1 MGKVKIG
8 VVGCGYLGK
17 FHAEKYFS
25 NPKVELTALVD
36 TDSKKFKHFKS
47 FLNVNKYKDYK
58 EIIGIVDAVSIV
70 TPTNTHFKIAKKFIE
85 NKKHVFIEKPMV
97 EKVSEAKKLKLLEE
111 KYNVVF
117 QVGHLERFNNTYLKY
132 LDYKD
137 TPLFIESNRISPNKV
152 RGTEVDVVLDLM
164 IHDIDLLQD
173 INKCNIKKINASGI
187 SVLTKDID
195 IANVRLEFENN
206 CVANITASRI
216 SNKSERKMRIF
227 QKNGYYSLDF
237 LDNILEI
244 HALNAKKN
252 MVPKIK
258 RETYTYPN
266 NDSIRNELDCFVEC
280 ILKNKKPKVTSSDG
294 QKALSIASKIISLI
308 KK

>member
-1 MGKVKIG
+1 M
-8 VVGCGYLGK
+8 
-17 FHAEKYFS
+17 YF
-25 NPKVELTALVD
+25 
-36 TDSKKFKHFKS
+36 
-47 FLNVNKYKDYK
+47 
-58 EIIGIVDAVSIV
+58 
-70 TPTNTHFKIAKKFIE
+70 
-85 NKKHVFIEKPMV
+85 
-97 EKVSEAKKLKLLEE
+97 
-111 KYNVVF
+111 
-117 QVGHLERFNNTYLKY
+117 VGHLERFNNTYLKY

-216 SNKSERKMRIF
+216 SNKRKKNENF
-227 QKNGYYSLDF
+227 PKNGYSLDS

-244 HALNAKKN
+244 HALNAKKYGA
-252 MVPKIK
+252 K
-258 RETYTYPN
+258 
-266 NDSIRNELDCFVEC
+266 D
-280 ILKNKKPKVTSSDG
+280 
-294 QKALSIASKIISLI
+294 
-308 KK
+308 

>member
-1 MGKVKIG
+1 
-8 VVGCGYLGK
+8 
-17 FHAEKYFS
+17 
-25 NPKVELTALVD
+25 
-36 TDSKKFKHFKS
+36 
-47 FLNVNKYKDYK
+47 
-58 EIIGIVDAVSIV
+58 
-70 TPTNTHFKIAKKFIE
+70 
-85 NKKHVFIEKPMV
+85 MV
-97 EKVSEAKKLKLLEE
+97 EKVSEAKKLKLLEKE
-111 KYNVVF
+111 NNVVL

-173 INKCNIKKINASGI
+173 INKCNVKKINASGI

-227 QKNGYYSLDF
+227 QKNGYYSLD
-237 LDNILEI
+237 L
-244 HALNAKKN
+244 
-252 MVPKIK
+252 
-258 RETYTYPN
+258 
-266 NDSIRNELDCFVEC
+266 
-280 ILKNKKPKVTSSDG
+280 
-294 QKALSIASKIISLI
+294 SLI
-308 KK
+308 HI

>member
-1 MGKVKIG
+1 MI
-8 VVGCGYLGK
+8 
-17 FHAEKYFS
+17 
-25 NPKVELTALVD
+25 PTP
-36 TDSKKFKHFKS
+36 KKFKHFKS

-244 HALNAKKN
+244 HALNAKKYGA
-252 MVPKIK
+252 K
-258 RETYTYPN
+258 
-266 NDSIRNELDCFVEC
+266 D
-280 ILKNKKPKVTSSDG
+280 
-294 QKALSIASKIISLI
+294 
-308 KK
+308 